1 MTPIYID
8 RKRPQKNLWLRKR
21 QAAEWHKK
29 QDGIWMNFRTRDYG
43 LRRRTAWKNTRR
55 LQRRPPSLD
64 RGWVSVKGT
73 RDGRREQGS
82 LSTRVHRVCIR
93 LTSAHWEDNGKKR
106 RTRKTSGLLDT
117 AKYLPWTGYAHL
129 HCPLLPRPPVPPHT
143 HTPRKATFSSVT
155 GGYIYRISRSP

>member
-29 QDGIWMNFRTRDYG
+29 QDGIWMNFRTQDYG
-43 LRRRTAWKNTRR
+43 LRRRTAWKNKRR

-93 LTSAHWEDNGKKR
+93 LTSAQRASGHRKIPSVNR
-106 RTRKTSGLLDT
+106 LRTSP
-117 AKYLPWTGYAHL
+117 LPPAPPASHPAPHAHTTQGHILICYWRL
-129 HCPLLPRPPVPPHT
+129 HL
-143 HTPRKATFSSVT
+143 
-155 GGYIYRISRSP
+155 